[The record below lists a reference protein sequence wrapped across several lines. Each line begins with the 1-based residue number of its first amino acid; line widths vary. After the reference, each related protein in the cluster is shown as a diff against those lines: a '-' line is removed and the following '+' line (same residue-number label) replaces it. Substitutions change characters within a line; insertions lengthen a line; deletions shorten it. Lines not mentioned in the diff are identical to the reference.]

1 MEFLDIYQRKRSS
14 KWKRVFRE
22 KGEGDEAKINIIYKG
37 KIYISAYIENIK
49 D

>member
-22 KGEGDEAKINIIYKG
+22 KSEGDEAKINIIYKG
-37 KIYISAYIENIK
+37 KNRYQLI
-49 D
+49 